1 MIEKE
6 EQIMSYIM
14 EQDLRDYIN
23 AQRAE
28 AAEYSKQPGCWMGKM
43 PHPAEIGYW
52 SGRVPTGKLK
62 QFMRQQLVE
71 DAYYLTAE
79 KTSKSYARSLN
90 FANWTDER
98 IERHIDRI
106 CSMESA

>member
-1 MIEKE
+1 MT
-6 EQIMSYIM
+6 YIM

-28 AAEYSKQPGCWMGKM
+28 AEEFSKQPGCWMGSF
-43 PHPAEIGYW
+43 PHPDEAQYW
-52 SGRVPTGKLK
+52 SERVPSGTLRE
-62 QFMRQQLVE
+62 FNRTTLVE

-79 KTSKSYARSLN
+79 KTSKSYARSLD

-98 IERHIDRI
+98 IQRHIDNMCQREA
-106 CSMESA
+106 S

>member
-1 MIEKE
+1 
-6 EQIMSYIM
+6 MSYIM

-28 AAEYSKQPGCWMGKM
+28 AEKFSQQPGCWMGKM